1 MGRSFGLGIMPEAQ
15 AATKMTSM
23 DKYRFKRALEE
34 IEKVE
39 GRGTEL
45 VTVYVPPDRPIF
57 EVTNYLRG
65 EYSQSSNIK
74 SSTTR
79 KHVMQAIESII
90 NRLKEYR
97 MPPPN
102 GLVCFV
108 GHKSVGADQTKMVAY
123 VLEPPEPVQSF
134 LYRCDSRFYT
144 EPLHEMLAEKDVYG
158 LLVIDQ
164 GEATVGLLEGKRI
177 TPVKNVQSLVPRKH
191 RMGGQS
197 ARRFERL
204 HEQAVHEFFK
214 KIGELATEAF
224 VNRRELKGIL
234 VGGPGV
240 PKDTFVKE
248 GDLHHELE
256 KKVLGTFDTGD
267 TDESGLRELV
277 RDAAGGPR
285 GLDLLREK
293 TLVQR
298 LMEEIRKEDG
308 GLAAYG
314 EDQVRRALE
323 LGAVDTLLI
332 SEGLRKVRLEI
343 RCPNCGHKET
353 RTVADESTLPKCP
366 NCGHEFVVDS
376 KVDIVDAFSTLAD
389 RTNAKVELISADS
402 DEGELLVK
410 AFGGI
415 AAILRY
421 RVA

>member
-144 EPLHEMLAEKDVYG
+144 EPLHEMLAEK
-158 LLVIDQ
+158 
-164 GEATVGLLEGKRI
+164 EGY
-177 TPVKNVQSLVPRKH
+177 
-191 RMGGQS
+191 
-197 ARRFERL
+197 
-204 HEQAVHEFFK
+204 
-214 KIGELATEAF
+214 
-224 VNRRELKGIL
+224 
-234 VGGPGV
+234 
-240 PKDTFVKE
+240 
-248 GDLHHELE
+248 LHHELE
-256 KKVLGTFDTGD
+256 KKVLGTFDTGY

-277 RDAAGGPR
+277 ANATDVLRD
-285 GLDLLREK
+285 LDLMREK

-323 LGAVDTLLI
+323 VGAVDTLLI
-332 SEGLRKVRLEI
+332 SEGLRKFRLEI

-353 RTVADESTLPKCP
+353 RTVADPPRRSPSRSRSRTRPWGTSRSPASCTRNGCTSRRTRSRP
-366 NCGHEFVVDS
+366 AS
-376 KVDIVDAFSTLAD
+376 PPRSRRDASSPPRPPRAGT
-389 RTNAKVELISADS
+389 
-402 DEGELLVK
+402 
-410 AFGGI
+410 
-415 AAILRY
+415 
-421 RVA
+421 

>member
-1 MGRSFGLGIMPEAQ
+1 MPEAQ

-45 VTVYVPPDRPIF
+45 VSVYVPPDRPIF

-74 SSTTR
+74 SASTK

-177 TPVKNVQSLVPRKH
+177 SPLKNVQSLVPRKH

-224 VNRRELKGIL
+224 LNRRELKGIL
-234 VGGPGV
+234 IGGPGFT
-240 PKDTFVKE
+240 KDTFVKE
-248 GDLHHELE
+248 GYLHHELE
-256 KKVLGTFDTGD
+256 KKVLGTFDTGY

-277 RDAAGGPR
+277 ANATDVLRD
-285 GLDLLREK
+285 LDLMREK

-314 EDQVRRALE
+314 EDQVRRGLE

-332 SEGLRKVRLEI
+332 SEGLRKFRLEI

-376 KVDIVDAFSTLAD
+376 KTDIVDAFSTLAD

-402 DEGELLVK
+402 DEGELLMK

>member
-1 MGRSFGLGIMPEAQ
+1 MPEAQ

-285 GLDLLREK
+285 GLDLMREK

-332 SEGLRKVRLEI
+332 SEGLRKSRLRL
-343 RCPNCGHKET
+343 RCANGDWEGEK
-353 RTVADESTLPKCP
+353 TVAEDGELPICPKDGGTL
-366 NCGHEFVVDS
+366 VVVENRDLIEDLTS
-376 KVDIVDAFSTLAD
+376 IAGGMGT
-389 RTNAKVELISADS
+389 TVELISKDS
-402 DEGELLVK
+402 EEGQLLLR

-415 AAILRY
+415 AAILRF
-421 RVA
+421 RVT

>member
-74 SSTTR
+74 SASTK

-90 NRLKEYR
+90 NGLKEYR

-177 TPVKNVQSLVPRKH
+177 SPLKNVQSLVPRKH

-224 VNRRELKGIL
+224 LNRRELKGIL

-240 PKDTFVKE
+240 TKDTFVKE

-267 TDESGLRELV
+267 TDESGVRELV
-277 RDAAGGPR
+277 ADATDVLR
-285 GLDLLREK
+285 GLGPIPEK
-293 TLVQR
+293 TLV
-298 LMEEIRKEDG
+298 
-308 GLAAYG
+308 
-314 EDQVRRALE
+314 
-323 LGAVDTLLI
+323 
-332 SEGLRKVRLEI
+332 
-343 RCPNCGHKET
+343 H
-353 RTVADESTLPKCP
+353 
-366 NCGHEFVVDS
+366 
-376 KVDIVDAFSTLAD
+376 
-389 RTNAKVELISADS
+389 
-402 DEGELLVK
+402 
-410 AFGGI
+410 
-415 AAILRY
+415 
-421 RVA
+421 

>member
-1 MGRSFGLGIMPEAQ
+1 MAEQQ
-15 AATKMTSM
+15 APARLSPME
-23 DKYRFKRALEE
+23 KYRFRRALEE
-34 IEKVE
+34 VEKIQ

-45 VTVYVPPDRPIF
+45 VSVYIPPDRPIF

-74 SSTTR
+74 SASTK

-90 NRLKEYR
+90 DRLTEYK

-102 GLVCFV
+102 GLVCFT
-108 GHKSVGADQTKMVAY
+108 GHMDVGADQTKMVAY
-123 VLEPPEPVQSF
+123 VLQPPEPVVSF

-164 GEATVGLLEGKRI
+164 GEATIGVLEGKRI
-177 TPVKNVQSLVPRKH
+177 TPIKNVQSQVPRKH

-214 KIGELATEAF
+214 KIGDLVTEAF
-224 VNRRELKGIL
+224 QTRRELKGLII
-234 VGGPGV
+234 GGPGFT
-240 PKDTFVKE
+240 KDTFVKE
-248 GDLHHELE
+248 GYLHHELAR
-256 KKVLGTFDTGD
+256 KVLGTFDTGY

-277 RDAAGGPR
+277 ANAAEVLRD
-285 GLDLLREK
+285 LDLMREK
-293 TLVQR
+293 HLVQH
-298 LMEEIRKEDG
+298 LMDEIRKAEG

-314 EDQVRRALE
+314 EEHVRRALE

-332 SEGLRKVRLEI
+332 SEGLRKLRLDLK
-343 RCPNCGHKET
+343 CPNCGHAET
-353 RTVADESTLPKCP
+353 KTVADEATLPKCP
-366 NCGHEFVVDS
+366 NCGKDFEIVS
-376 KVDIVDAFSTLAD
+376 RTDIMDVFTSLAE

-402 DEGELLVK
+402 DEGELLMK

>member
-1 MGRSFGLGIMPEAQ
+1 MPEAQ

-45 VTVYVPPDRPIF
+45 VSVYVPPDRPIF

-74 SSTTR
+74 SASTK

-177 TPVKNVQSLVPRKH
+177 SLLKNVQSLVPRKH

-214 KIGELATEAF
+214 KIGELATDAF

-234 VGGPGV
+234 IGGPGFT
-240 PKDTFVKE
+240 KDTFVKE
-248 GDLHHELE
+248 GYLHHELE
-256 KKVLGTFDTGD
+256 KKVLGTFDTGY

-277 RDAAGGPR
+277 ANATDVLRD
-285 GLDLLREK
+285 LDLMREK

-308 GLAAYG
+308 DLAAYG

-332 SEGLRKVRLEI
+332 SEGLRKFRLEI

-353 RTVADESTLPKCP
+353 RTAADESTLPKCP
-366 NCGHEFVVDS
+366 NCGHDFVVDS
-376 KVDIVDAFSTLAD
+376 KTDIVDAFSTLAD

>member
-1 MGRSFGLGIMPEAQ
+1 MADQQ
-15 AATKMTSM
+15 APAKLSPM

-34 IEKVE
+34 IEKIQ

-45 VTVYVPPDRPIF
+45 VSVYVPPDRPIF

-90 NRLKEYR
+90 NRLKEYK

-108 GHKSVGADQTKMVAY
+108 GHMDVGADQTKMVAY
-123 VLEPPEPVQSF
+123 VLQPPEPVPSF

-177 TPVKNVQSLVPRKH
+177 TPVKNVQSQVPRKH

-224 VNRRELKGIL
+224 QNRRELKGLLI
-234 VGGPGV
+234 GGPGFT
-240 PKDTFVKE
+240 KDTFVKE
-248 GDLHHELE
+248 GYMHHELA
-256 KKVLGTFDTGD
+256 KKVLGTFDTGY

-277 RDAAGGPR
+277 ANATEVLRD
-285 GLDLLREK
+285 LDLMREK
-293 TLVQR
+293 SLVQH
-298 LMEEIRKEDG
+298 LMDEIRKEDG

-332 SEGLRKVRLEI
+332 SEGLRKLRLDL
-343 RCPNCGHKET
+343 RCPNCGHTET
-353 RTVADESTLPKCP
+353 RTVVDETTLPKCP
-366 NCGHEFVVDS
+366 NCGKDFVIES
-376 KVDIVDAFSTLAD
+376 RTDIVDAFSALAD

-402 DEGELLVK
+402 DEGELLMK

-421 RVA
+421 RVT